1 MTVSKRENGR
11 WTSRFRINGKRYQHT
26 FPAKEHAIEWE
37 AGVRECEGQP
47 DDQMAI
53 ELAAPKGN
61 NLAALLKICLDLD
74 WADKSDSQR
83 GKAVVA
89 VRVGGFET
97 LAADMT
103 MQWLDQMVVKLKRDG
118 LCGATIKNYLHIYSV
133 MQKRALRLGWIDQ
146 LPLQPEKRTLPS
158 SEPRSLVLD
167 DSWVAALLT
176 NLESDRLKLLIRF
189 LHLTGCRIDEALSLS
204 WSRCSFERRRIQ
216 FIKTKTLNAR
226 ALPMSDELRD
236 ILIKCQRWSQ
246 GQPFPYTYREVYT
259 PYKKAVEQ
267 TCKQLHLDET
277 VQSEWVL
284 HTLRHTCLT
293 QLAVR
298 GATAIQIM
306 EWAGHKSLSTSQKY
320 VHQSS
325 VNLESLAG
333 FSSCLNDDTAQSS
346 RPFNPGKPVGNT
358 GISAL
363 EDRCVNTIQL
373 IDSSE

>member
-1 MTVSKRENGR
+1 MSAFKTNSGR
-11 WTSRFRINGKRYQHT
+11 WLARFAIKGKRYQHT
-26 FPAKEHAIEWE
+26 FPTEEQAIEWE

-47 DDQMAI
+47 DDQMTI

-61 NLAALLKICLDLD
+61 NLSALLKICLDLD
-74 WADKSDSQR
+74 WADKSESQR

-97 LAADMT
+97 LASDMT

-176 NLESDRLKLLIRF
+176 NLESDRLKLLVRF
-189 LHLTGCRIDEALSLS
+189 LHLTGCRVDEALSLS

-226 ALPMSDELRD
+226 ALPMSDELRG
-236 ILIKCQRWSQ
+236 ILVKCQRWNQ
-246 GQPFPYTYREVYT
+246 GQPFPYNYRQVYV
-259 PYKKAVEQ
+259 PYKRAVKK
-267 TCKQLHLDET
+267 TCLQLHLD
-277 VQSEWVL
+277 VNVRSEWVI

-325 VNLESLAG
+325 VNLEALAG
-333 FSSCLNDDTAQSS
+333 FSSCLKDDTAQSS
-346 RPFNPGKPVGNT
+346 RQFNPGRSLGMTEV
-358 GISAL
+358 SAL

-373 IDSSE
+373 LDSNE

>member
-1 MTVSKRENGR
+1 MTVFKRENGR

-26 FPAKEHAIEWE
+26 FPTKEHAIDWE

>member
-1 MTVSKRENGR
+1 MSIFERPNGR

-26 FPAKEHAIEWE
+26 FPTKEHAIEWE
-37 AGVRECEGQP
+37 AGVRETEGQP

-53 ELAAPKGN
+53 ELAAPKGE
-61 NLAALLKICLDLD
+61 NLSALLKICLSLD
-74 WADKSDSQR
+74 WADRGASQR
-83 GKAVVA
+83 QKAVVA
-89 VRVGGFET
+89 VRLAGFET
-97 LAADMT
+97 LAVDMT
-103 MQWLDQMVVKLKRDG
+103 MQWLDQMVVKLKDQG
-118 LCGATIKNYLHIYSV
+118 LSGPTIKNYLHIWSV
-133 MQKRALRLGWIDQ
+133 MQKRALRLGWIDR

-158 SEPRSLVLD
+158 AEPRSLVLD
-167 DSWVAALLT
+167 DSWVAALLA
-176 NLESDRLKLLIRF
+176 NLESDRLKLLVRF
-189 LHLTGCRIDEALSLS
+189 LRLTGCRIDEALSLS

-236 ILIKCQRWSQ
+236 ILVKCQRWNQS
-246 GQPFPYTYREVYT
+246 QPFPYLYREVYA
-259 PYKKAVEQ
+259 PYKKAVEK

-325 VNLESLAG
+325 VNLEALAG
-333 FSSCLNDDTAQSS
+333 FSSCLIDDTAQPS
-346 RPFNPGKPVGNT
+346 RPFNPGKLAAMT
-358 GISAL
+358 GVSPL
-363 EDRCVNTIQL
+363 EDRCVKTL
-373 IDSSE
+373 ELLDSSE

>member
-1 MTVSKRENGR
+1 MSIFKRDNGN
-11 WTSRFRINGKRYQHT
+11 WTARFRINKQRYQRT
-26 FPAKEHAIEWE
+26 FATKEQATEWE

-47 DDQMAI
+47 DDQLAI

-61 NLAALLKICLDLD
+61 NLSALLKICLDLD
-74 WADKSDSQR
+74 WADKSHSQR
-83 GKAVVA
+83 QKAVVA
-89 VRVGGFET
+89 VRIGGFET
-97 LAADMT
+97 LASDMT
-103 MQWLDQMVVKLKRDG
+103 MQWLDLMVVKLKRDG

-167 DSWVAALLT
+167 DSWVSALLT
-176 NLESDRLKLLIRF
+176 QLESDHLKLLTRF

-236 ILIKCQRWSQ
+236 ILVKCQRMSQ
-246 GQPFPYTYREVYT
+246 RQPFPFLYRDFYT
-259 PYKKAVEQ
+259 PYKKAVDK
-267 TCKQLHLDET
+267 TCLQLHLDAT
-277 VQSEWVL
+277 VQHEWVI

-333 FSSCLNDDTAQSS
+333 FSSCLNDDSAQPS
-346 RPFNPGKPVGNT
+346 RPFNPVKPIGTT
-358 GISAL
+358 GVSAF
-363 EDRCVNTIQL
+363 DQRCVNTL
-373 IDSSE
+373 DLLDSTQ

>member
-1 MTVSKRENGR
+1 MTIFKRANGR
-11 WTSRFRINGKRYQHT
+11 WAVRLRFKKKRYERSFLTKDQ
-26 FPAKEHAIEWE
+26 AIEWE
-37 AGVRECEGQP
+37 EGMRACAGQP
-47 DDQMAI
+47 SDQLSI

-61 NLAALLKICLDLD
+61 NLSALLKICLDLD
-74 WADKSDSQR
+74 WAEKSESHR
-83 GKAVVA
+83 GKAVIA
-89 VRVGGFET
+89 VRNGGFET
-97 LAADMT
+97 LATDMT
-103 MQWLDQMVVKLKRDG
+103 MQWLDQMVAKLKRDG
-118 LCGATIKNYLHIYSV
+118 LCGASIKNYLHIYSV
-133 MQKRALRLGWIDQ
+133 MQKRALRLGWIDR

-167 DSWVAALLT
+167 DSWVAVLLT
-176 NLESDRLKLLIRF
+176 HLESDHLKLLTRF

-226 ALPMSDELRD
+226 ALPISDELRS
-236 ILIKCQRWSQ
+236 ILVKCQRMSQ
-246 GQPFPYTYREVYT
+246 GQPFPFEYKDFYA
-259 PYKKAVEQ
+259 PYKKAVAHACE
-267 TCKQLHLDET
+267 QLHLDET
-277 VQSEWVL
+277 VQAEWVI

-333 FSSCLNDDTAQSS
+333 FSSCLKDDTTQLS
-346 RPFNPGKPVGNT
+346 RPLNSGESLDMT
-358 GISAL
+358 GISAS
-363 EDRCVNTIQL
+363 EERGENTIQL

>member
-1 MTVSKRENGR
+1 MSIFRRPNGR
-11 WTSRFRINGKRYQHT
+11 WTARFRINGKRYQHT
-26 FPAKEHAIEWE
+26 FPTKEFAIKWE

-47 DDQMAI
+47 SDQVAI

-61 NLAALLKICLDLD
+61 NLSALLKICLDLD
-74 WADKSDSQR
+74 WADRSESQR
-83 GKAVVA
+83 QKAVVA
-89 VRVGGFET
+89 VRVAGFET
-97 LAADMT
+97 LATDMT

-146 LPLQPEKRTLPS
+146 LPLQPEKRTLPA

-167 DSWVAALLT
+167 DSWVAVLLT
-176 NLESDRLKLLIRF
+176 HIESDHLKLLTRF

-216 FIKTKTLNAR
+216 FVKTKTLNAR
-226 ALPMSDELRD
+226 ALPMSDELRA
-236 ILIKCQRWSQ
+236 ILVKCQRMSQ
-246 GQPFPYTYREVYT
+246 RQPFPFLYRDFYT
-259 PYKKAVEQ
+259 PYKRAVEK
-267 TCKQLHLDET
+267 TCLQLHLDET
-277 VQSEWVL
+277 VQSEWVI

-333 FSSCLNDDTAQSS
+333 FSSCLKDDIAQQS
-346 RPFNPGKPVGNT
+346 RPFNPGKPLGT
-358 GISAL
+358 TEFSPSK
-363 EDRCVNTIQL
+363 ERCVNTIQFL
-373 IDSSE
+373 DSSE

>member
-1 MTVSKRENGR
+1 MSAFKTHNGR
-11 WTSRFRINGKRYQHT
+11 WLARFRIKGKRYQHT
-26 FPAKEHAIEWE
+26 FPTEEQAIEWE

-61 NLAALLKICLDLD
+61 NLSALLKICLDLD
-74 WADKSDSQR
+74 WADKSESQR

-176 NLESDRLKLLIRF
+176 NLESDRLKLLVRF

-226 ALPMSDELRD
+226 ALPMSDELRG
-236 ILIKCQRWSQ
+236 ILVKCQRWNQ
-246 GQPFPYTYREVYT
+246 GQPFPYTYREVYA
-259 PYKKAVEQ
+259 PYKRAVEKTCLQLQLDVNVQ
-267 TCKQLHLDET
+267 T
-277 VQSEWVL
+277 EWVI

-333 FSSCLNDDTAQSS
+333 FSPCLKDDIAQSS
-346 RPFNPGKPVGNT
+346 RPFNPGRSL
-358 GISAL
+358 GITEVSAL
-363 EDRCVNTIQL
+363 EDRCVNTLQL
-373 IDSSE
+373 LDSSE